1 MQEKPLW
8 VRCLF
13 IVSLVLVVAFLTA
26 QLLLLLFDFFGQSMA
41 TLGSFRI

>member
-13 IVSLVLVVAFLTA
+13 IGGIVIVGSIAAA
-26 QLLLLLFDFFGQSMA
+26 QLLLLLFNFFGDSMA
-41 TLGSFRI
+41 TLASFRI

>member
-13 IVSLVLVVAFLTA
+13 IVSLVIVATFLAA
-26 QLLLLLFDFFGQSMA
+26 QLMLLLFNFFGDSMA
-41 TLGSFRI
+41 TLASFRI